1 MANLSYS
8 ELRKRESERAYIF
21 VKKLEEKTPFELK
34 NGKKVTA
41 KLQRGV
47 KDILLRGT
55 KQQVESLVFSDDKG
69 NTFKVGDVVKNKEF
83 GGKGVGSGTAKE
95 DAALSDLRKQ
105 ILETKKKIGK
115 SVIPIRVGNKTY
127 QVFDVV
133 STPGTPKSDF
143 HLVDIDGKEIVWIS
157 HKDGKTEKDFQQW
170 GGMSQKAEPL
180 IFSHRE
186 SQKFVNDMLGMFP
199 KGIPAA
205 TTVARKIKSKELKM
219 MSIYGNEF
227 GKAYS
232 RQNVSLMLQGNVSL
246 IKKGNYYIIEAYHTH
261 LNGEDMTGGY
271 EPVFMAIYK
280 GDRSDMGIKGA
291 RVVIAP
297 FGCRKITQMV

>member
-8 ELRKRESERAYIF
+8 ELRKYEWRAEVF
-21 VKKLEEKTPFELK
+21 VKKLQEKTPFELK

-47 KDILLRGT
+47 KDILLKGT
-55 KQQVESLVFSDDKG
+55 KQQVENLVFSDGKG
-69 NTFKVGDVVKNKEF
+69 NTFKVSDVVKNKEF
-83 GGKGVGSGTAKE
+83 GGKGAGSGTAKE

-105 ILETKKKIGK
+105 ILEAKKKIGK
-115 SVIPIRVGNKTY
+115 AVIPIRVGNKTY

-170 GGMSQKAEPL
+170 GGMSQRAEPL
-180 IFSHRE
+180 IFSHKE
-186 SQKFVNDMLGMFP
+186 SQKFIQDMLGLFP

-205 TTVARKIKSKELKM
+205 TTVARNIKSKELKM
-219 MSIYGNEF
+219 MSVYGNEY
-227 GKAYS
+227 GKKYS
-232 RQNVSLMLQGNVSL
+232 RQNVSLMLQGKVSL
-246 IKKGNYYIIEAYHTH
+246 NKKGSVYVIEAYHTH